1 MMIKYRVQ
9 RGVVTLPAHISPSNM
24 RVAAGETFE
33 LDESINDRFLR
44 RSVANGDITIEQ
56 AVTEQ
61 KGARK

>member
-9 RGVVTLPAHISPSNM
+9 RGVVTLPAHLSPGNM

-33 LDESINDRFLR
+33 LDESIKDRFLR
-44 RSVANGDITIEQ
+44 RSIANGDIAIEP
-56 AVTEQ
+56 AIAEQ